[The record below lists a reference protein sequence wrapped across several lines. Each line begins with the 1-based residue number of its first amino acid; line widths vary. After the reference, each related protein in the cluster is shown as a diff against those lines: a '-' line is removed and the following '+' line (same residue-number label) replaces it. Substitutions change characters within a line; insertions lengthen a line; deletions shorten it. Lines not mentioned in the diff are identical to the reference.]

1 MPNDEPKDL
10 IDSIVRDHPALA
22 NDRTLLKQFLDAKGW
37 VEDSLQV
44 FEYLNVIREGG
55 LLMRLQSAL
64 SAFSFPGLSEVVF
77 IIDTLA
83 KIGEAN
89 LYAVRMLGQKAYAY
103 GATAWAFRHPMPPL
117 PSGDAQ
123 KLRQW
128 SGERHVRV
136 GEAEWNRMGEAAMT
150 ALLRRCTQQ
159 RIPSGDFKLL
169 LQLSFDN
176 QPGTLAKAVYRGFE
190 VATTFERDVHR
201 TLVCNYPT

>member
-103 GATAWAFRHPMPPL
+103 GSTAWAFRHPMPPL

-136 GEAEWNRMGEAAMT
+136 GEVEWNRMGEAAMT

-190 VATTFERDVHR
+190 VGTTFERDVHR

>member
-10 IDSIVRDHPALA
+10 VESIIRKHPALG
-22 NDRTLLKQFLDAKGW
+22 NDRTLLKRFLDAKGW
-37 VEDSLQV
+37 IEDSLQV

-55 LLMRLQSAL
+55 LLMRLQGAL
-64 SAFSFPGLSEVVF
+64 SAFTFPGLSEVAF

-103 GATAWAFRHPMPPL
+103 GATAWAFQHPMPPL
-117 PSGDAQ
+117 PYGDAQ

-128 SGERHVRV
+128 SGERHARL

-150 ALLRRCTQQ
+150 ALLRRCTRQ

-169 LQLSFDN
+169 IQLSFDK
-176 QPGTLAKAVYRGFE
+176 QPTVLAKALYRGFE
-190 VATTFERDVHR
+190 AGTTFERDVHR
-201 TLVCNYPT
+201 TLTCNYPT

>member
-1 MPNDEPKDL
+1 MQNDEPKDL

-22 NDRTLLKQFLDAKGW
+22 NDRTLLKRFLDAKGW
-37 VEDSLQV
+37 VDDALQV

-64 SAFSFPGLSEVVF
+64 SAFSFPGLSEVAF

-83 KIGEAN
+83 RIGEAN

-103 GATAWAFRHPMPPL
+103 GATAWAFQHPMPPL
-117 PSGDAQ
+117 PFGDAQ

-128 SGERHVRV
+128 SGERHVRL
-136 GEAEWNRMGEAAMT
+136 GEAEWSRMGEAAMT
-150 ALLRRCTQQ
+150 ALLRRCTQE

-169 LQLSFDN
+169 LRLSFDN
-176 QPGTLAKAVYRGFE
+176 QPSTLAKAVYRGFE
-190 VATTFERDVHR
+190 VGTTFERDVHS